1 MICFFVVLELKHI
14 CKPEL
19 KTFLVNYGWTNECL
33 LNMKRSNVALLSIV
47 SCLLTIFISLNSLF
61 LSVKVDNSF
70 VSIDYD
76 ASRESIGID
85 KLYHIRIYDYNAI
98 NIFEFDENSEQEYN
112 KIFGE
117 NNYYFSVDDMN
128 GKILANPNSPFEPQT
143 FNVNK
148 NESYLYPDHI
158 DFNAIQTSLRLNKCA
173 VEDLTPGYIFVN
185 TNDFVSVN
193 FKFFINT
200 SDIYVYLTE
209 MNFNSV
215 IDFIVNNDND
225 LESYELIENA
235 VFNKGD
241 PFQLVFMSR
250 QYVVFTIPIFVLIT
264 LFFSKYIFEYFKKD
278 ALTMRRYGFSERK
291 AFKTPLFLAFT
302 SVLISLV
309 FSFVIFF
316 IFNASYQFKMSAIY
330 FDAINYFTSDIVMAL
345 VFILSFNI
353 FYLYYSSKKKV
364 IEGIRSD
371 DWD

>member
-1 MICFFVVLELKHI
+1 MIRRKIAILFIISF
-14 CKPEL
+14 
-19 KTFLVNYGWTNECL
+19 
-33 LNMKRSNVALLSIV
+33 
-47 SCLLTIFISLNSLF
+47 LLTIFISLNSLF

-85 KLYHIRIYDYNAI
+85 KLYHIRIYDYNGI
-98 NIFEFDENSEQEYN
+98 NIYEFDDKSKQEYN

-128 GKILANPNSPFEPQT
+128 GKILANPNSPFEPLT

-158 DFNAIQTSLRLNKCA
+158 DFNVIHFDALRLNKCA

-185 TNDFVSVN
+185 TNDFESVN

-200 SDIYVYLTE
+200 SDIYIYLNE

-215 IDFIVNNDND
+215 IDFIINNDDD

-241 PFQLVFMSR
+241 PFQLAFMSR

-278 ALTMRRYGFSERK
+278 ALTLRRYGFSERK
-291 AFKTPLFLAFT
+291 AFKTPLFIAFT
-302 SVLISLV
+302 SLLISIV
-309 FSFVIFF
+309 FSFIVFF
-316 IFNASYQFKMSAIY
+316 ISNAFYQFKTSAIY
-330 FDAINYFTSDIVMAL
+330 FDAINYFTSDIIMAL
-345 VFILSFNI
+345 VFILSINI

>member
-1 MICFFVVLELKHI
+1 
-14 CKPEL
+14 
-19 KTFLVNYGWTNECL
+19 
-33 LNMKRSNVALLSIV
+33 MKRSNVALLLIV
-47 SCLLTIFISLNSLF
+47 SCLLAIFISLNSLF
-61 LSVKVDNSF
+61 ISVNVDNSF
-70 VSIDYD
+70 VSIDYN

-98 NIFEFDENSEQEYN
+98 NIYEFDDKSKQEYN

-128 GKILANPNSPFEPQT
+128 GKILANPNSPFEPLT

-148 NESYLYPDHI
+148 NEAYLYPDHI
-158 DFNAIQTSLRLNKCA
+158 DFNAIQTSLRLNKYA

-185 TNDFVSVN
+185 ANDFVSVN
-193 FKFFINT
+193 FKFFINI

-209 MNFNSV
+209 TNFNSI

-241 PFQLVFMSR
+241 PFQLVFMSK

-302 SVLISLV
+302 SALISLV
-309 FSFVIFF
+309 ISFIVYF
-316 IFNASYQFKMSAIY
+316 ISNAFYQFKISAIY
-330 FDAINYFTSDIVMAL
+330 FDAINYFTSEIVMAL
-345 VFILSFNI
+345 VFILSINI

>member
-1 MICFFVVLELKHI
+1 MTRRK
-14 CKPEL
+14 
-19 KTFLVNYGWTNECL
+19 N
-33 LNMKRSNVALLSIV
+33 ALLFIISF
-47 SCLLTIFISLNSLF
+47 LLTIFISLNSLF

-70 VSIDYD
+70 VSIDYN

-85 KLYHIRIYDYNAI
+85 KLYQIRIFDYNAI
-98 NIFEFDENSEQEYN
+98 NIYEFDDKSKQEYN

-128 GKILANPNSPFEPQT
+128 GKILANPNSPFEPLT

-158 DFNAIQTSLRLNKCA
+158 DFNAIQTSLRLNKYA
-173 VEDLTPGYIFVN
+173 VEGLTPGYIFVN
-185 TNDFVSVN
+185 SNDFAAVN
-193 FKFFINT
+193 FKFFINI

-209 MNFNSV
+209 TNFNSV
-215 IDFIVNNDND
+215 IDFIVNNDDD

-309 FSFVIFF
+309 FSFIIFF
-316 IFNASYQFKMSAIY
+316 ISNVSYQFKISAIY

-345 VFILSFNI
+345 VFILSVNI

-364 IEGIRSD
+364 IEEIRSD
-371 DWD
+371 D

>member
-1 MICFFVVLELKHI
+1 MIRRKIAILFIISF
-14 CKPEL
+14 
-19 KTFLVNYGWTNECL
+19 
-33 LNMKRSNVALLSIV
+33 
-47 SCLLTIFISLNSLF
+47 LLTIFISLNSLF

-85 KLYHIRIYDYNAI
+85 KLYHIRIYDYNGI
-98 NIFEFDENSEQEYN
+98 NIYEFDDKSKQEYN

-128 GKILANPNSPFEPQT
+128 GKILANPNSPFEPLT

-158 DFNAIQTSLRLNKCA
+158 DFNVIHFDALRLNKCA

-185 TNDFVSVN
+185 TNDFESVN

-200 SDIYVYLTE
+200 SDIYIYLNE

-215 IDFIVNNDND
+215 IDFIINNDDD

-278 ALTMRRYGFSERK
+278 ALTLRRYGFSERK
-291 AFKTPLFLAFT
+291 AFKTPLFIAFT
-302 SVLISLV
+302 SLLISIV
-309 FSFVIFF
+309 FSFIVFF
-316 IFNASYQFKMSAIY
+316 ISNAFYQFKTSAIY
-330 FDAINYFTSDIVMAL
+330 FDAINYFTSDIIMAL
-345 VFILSFNI
+345 VFILSINI

-371 DWD
+371 D

>member
-1 MICFFVVLELKHI
+1 
-14 CKPEL
+14 
-19 KTFLVNYGWTNECL
+19 
-33 LNMKRSNVALLSIV
+33 MKRNNIALLLII

-98 NIFEFDENSEQEYN
+98 NIFEFDEKSEQEYD
-112 KIFGE
+112 KIFGK

-128 GKILANPNSPFEPQT
+128 SKILANPNSPFEPLT

-148 NESYLYPDHI
+148 NESYLYPNHI
-158 DFNAIQTSLRLNKCA
+158 DFSVIQFDTLRLNKCA
-173 VEDLTPGYIFVN
+173 VEDLMPGYIFVN
-185 TNDFVSVN
+185 ISDFESVN
-193 FKFFINT
+193 FNFFINT
-200 SDIYVYLTE
+200 SDIYIYLNE

-215 IDFIVNNDND
+215 IDFIVNNDDD
-225 LESYELIENA
+225 LDSYELIENA
-235 VFNKGD
+235 VFYKGD
-241 PFQLVFMSR
+241 PFQLAFMSR

-264 LFFSKYIFEYFKKD
+264 IFFSKYIFEYFKKD

-302 SVLISLV
+302 SVLISIV
-309 FSFVIFF
+309 FSFIVFF
-316 IFNASYQFKMSAIY
+316 ISNAFYQFKTSAIY

-345 VFILSFNI
+345 VFILSINI

>member
-1 MICFFVVLELKHI
+1 MIRRKI
-14 CKPEL
+14 
-19 KTFLVNYGWTNECL
+19 
-33 LNMKRSNVALLSIV
+33 ALLFIV
-47 SCLLTIFISLNSLF
+47 SFLLTIFISLNSLF

-98 NIFEFDENSEQEYN
+98 NIYEFDEKSEQEYN

-117 NNYYFSVDDMN
+117 NNYYFSVDSMN
-128 GKILANPNSPFEPQT
+128 GKILADPNSPFEPLT

-148 NESYLYPDHI
+148 NESYLYPNHI
-158 DFNAIQTSLRLNKCA
+158 DFSNIQTSLRLNKCA
-173 VEDLTPGYIFVN
+173 VEGLIPGYIFVN
-185 TNDFVSVN
+185 TNDFESVN
-193 FKFFINT
+193 FKFLIKT
-200 SDIYVYLTE
+200 SEIYVYLNE
-209 MNFNSV
+209 NNFNSV
-215 IDFIVNNDND
+215 IDFIVNNDDD

-235 VFNKGD
+235 VFYKGD

-309 FSFVIFF
+309 FSFIIFF
-316 IFNASYQFKMSAIY
+316 ISNAFYQFKTSAIY
-330 FDAINYFTSDIVMAL
+330 FEAINYFASDIVMVL
-345 VFILSFNI
+345 VFILSINI

>member
-1 MICFFVVLELKHI
+1 MIRRKIAILFIISF
-14 CKPEL
+14 
-19 KTFLVNYGWTNECL
+19 
-33 LNMKRSNVALLSIV
+33 
-47 SCLLTIFISLNSLF
+47 LLTIFISLNSLF

-85 KLYHIRIYDYNAI
+85 KLYHIRIYDYNGI
-98 NIFEFDENSEQEYN
+98 NIYEFDDKSKQEYN

-128 GKILANPNSPFEPQT
+128 GKILANPNSPFEPLT

-158 DFNAIQTSLRLNKCA
+158 DFNVIHFDALRLNKCA

-185 TNDFVSVN
+185 TNDFESVN

-200 SDIYVYLTE
+200 SDIYIYLNE

-215 IDFIVNNDND
+215 IDFIINNDDD

-241 PFQLVFMSR
+241 PFQLAFMSR
-250 QYVVFTIPIFVLIT
+250 QYVVFAIPIFVLIT
-264 LFFSKYIFEYFKKD
+264 IFFSKYIFEYFKKD

-291 AFKTPLFLAFT
+291 AFKTPLFIAFT
-302 SVLISLV
+302 SVLISIV
-309 FSFVIFF
+309 FSFIVFF
-316 IFNASYQFKMSAIY
+316 ISNAFYQFKTSAIY
-330 FDAINYFTSDIVMAL
+330 FDAIDYFTSNIVMTL
-345 VFILSFNI
+345 VFILSINF

-371 DWD
+371 D

>member
-1 MICFFVVLELKHI
+1 
-14 CKPEL
+14 
-19 KTFLVNYGWTNECL
+19 
-33 LNMKRSNVALLSIV
+33 MKRSNIALLLII

-70 VSIDYD
+70 LSIDYD

-98 NIFEFDENSEQEYN
+98 NIYEFDEKSEQEYN

-117 NNYYFSVDDMN
+117 NNYYFSVDSMN
-128 GKILANPNSPFEPQT
+128 GKILADPNSPFEPLT

-148 NESYLYPDHI
+148 KESYLYPDHI
-158 DFNAIQTSLRLNKCA
+158 DFSTIQNNTLRLNKYA
-173 VEDLTPGYIFVN
+173 VEDLMPGYIFVN
-185 TNDFVSVN
+185 TNDFESVN
-193 FKFFINT
+193 FRFLIKT
-200 SDIYVYLTE
+200 SEIYVYLNE
-209 MNFNSV
+209 NNFNSI
-215 IDFIVNNDND
+215 IDFIVNNDDD

-302 SVLISLV
+302 SVLISIV
-309 FSFVIFF
+309 FSFIIFF
-316 IFNASYQFKMSAIY
+316 ISNAFYQLKISAIY
-330 FDAINYFTSDIVMAL
+330 LIKLFLKMLLFACLITD
-345 VFILSFNI
+345 
-353 FYLYYSSKKKV
+353 YLF
-364 IEGIRSD
+364 
-371 DWD
+371 

>member
-1 MICFFVVLELKHI
+1 
-14 CKPEL
+14 
-19 KTFLVNYGWTNECL
+19 
-33 LNMKRSNVALLSIV
+33 MKRSNIALLLIV

-85 KLYHIRIYDYNAI
+85 KLYRLRIYDYNAI
-98 NIFEFDENSEQEYN
+98 NVYEFDDKSKQEYD

-128 GKILANPNSPFEPQT
+128 SRILANPNSPFEPLT

-158 DFNAIQTSLRLNKCA
+158 DFNNIQTSLRLNKYA
-173 VEDLTPGYIFVN
+173 VEDLMPGYIFVN
-185 TNDFVSVN
+185 ISDFELIN

-200 SDIYVYLTE
+200 SDIYIYLNE

-215 IDFIVNNDND
+215 IDFIINNDED

-235 VFNKGD
+235 VFYKGD
-241 PFQLVFMSR
+241 PFQLAFMSR
-250 QYVVFTIPIFVLIT
+250 QYGVFTIPIFVLIT

-309 FSFVIFF
+309 FSVIIFF
-316 IFNASYQFKMSAIY
+316 ISNAFYQLKISAIY
-330 FDAINYFTSDIVMAL
+330 FDAINYLTSDIVMAL
-345 VFILSFNI
+345 VSILSINI

-371 DWD
+371 D

>member
-1 MICFFVVLELKHI
+1 
-14 CKPEL
+14 
-19 KTFLVNYGWTNECL
+19 
-33 LNMKRSNVALLSIV
+33 MKRSNIALLLII

-70 VSIDYD
+70 VSIDYN
-76 ASRESIGID
+76 ASRESVGID
-85 KLYHIRIYDYNAI
+85 KLYRIRIIDYDAI
-98 NIFEFDENSEQEYN
+98 NIFEFDEKSEQEYD
-112 KIFGE
+112 KIFGK

-128 GKILANPNSPFEPQT
+128 SKILANPNSPFEPLT

-158 DFNAIQTSLRLNKCA
+158 DFSVIQFNTLRLNKYA
-173 VEDLTPGYIFVN
+173 VEDLMPGYIFIN
-185 TNDFVSVN
+185 MSDFESVN
-193 FKFFINT
+193 FKTFINT

-215 IDFIVNNDND
+215 IDFIVNNDDD
-225 LESYELIENA
+225 LETYELIENA

-241 PFQLVFMSR
+241 PFQLVFMAR
-250 QYVVFTIPIFVLIT
+250 QYAVFTIPIFALIT

-302 SVLISLV
+302 SVLISLI
-309 FSFVIFF
+309 FSFIIFF
-316 IFNASYQFKMSAIY
+316 ISNAFYQFKTSAIY
-330 FDAINYFTSDIVMAL
+330 FEAINYFTSDIVMVL
-345 VFILSFNI
+345 VFILSINI

>member
-1 MICFFVVLELKHI
+1 
-14 CKPEL
+14 
-19 KTFLVNYGWTNECL
+19 
-33 LNMKRSNVALLSIV
+33 MKRNNIALLLII

-85 KLYHIRIYDYNAI
+85 KLYHIRIYDYNGI
-98 NIFEFDENSEQEYN
+98 NIYEFDDKSKQEYN

-128 GKILANPNSPFEPQT
+128 GKILANPNSPFEPLT

-158 DFNAIQTSLRLNKCA
+158 DFNVIHFDALRLNKCA
-173 VEDLTPGYIFVN
+173 VEELTPGYIFVN
-185 TNDFVSVN
+185 TNDFESVN

-200 SDIYVYLTE
+200 SDIYIYLNE

-215 IDFIVNNDND
+215 IDFIINNDDD

-241 PFQLVFMSR
+241 PFQLAFMSR
-250 QYVVFTIPIFVLIT
+250 QYVVFAIPIFVLIT

-291 AFKTPLFLAFT
+291 AFKTPLFIAFT
-302 SVLISLV
+302 SLLISIV
-309 FSFVIFF
+309 FSFIVFF
-316 IFNASYQFKMSAIY
+316 ISNAFYQFKTSAIY
-330 FDAINYFTSDIVMAL
+330 FDAINYFTSDIIMAL
-345 VFILSFNI
+345 VFILSINI
-353 FYLYYSSKKKV
+353 FYLYYSSKKKD

>member
-1 MICFFVVLELKHI
+1 
-14 CKPEL
+14 
-19 KTFLVNYGWTNECL
+19 
-33 LNMKRSNVALLSIV
+33 MKRNNIALLLII

-76 ASRESIGID
+76 ASRESIGMD

-98 NIFEFDENSEQEYN
+98 NIYEFDKKSEQEYD
-112 KIFGE
+112 KIFGK

-128 GKILANPNSPFEPQT
+128 SKILANPNSPFEPLT

-158 DFNAIQTSLRLNKCA
+158 DFNVIHFDALRLNKCA

-185 TNDFVSVN
+185 TNDFESVN

-200 SDIYVYLTE
+200 SDIYIYLNE

-215 IDFIVNNDND
+215 IDFIINNDDD

-264 LFFSKYIFEYFKKD
+264 LFFSKYIFEYFRKD
-278 ALTMRRYGFSERK
+278 ALTLRRYGFSERK
-291 AFKTPLFLAFT
+291 AFKTQLFLAFT

-309 FSFVIFF
+309 FSFIVFF
-316 IFNASYQFKMSAIY
+316 ISNASYQFKISAIY
-330 FDAINYFTSDIVMAL
+330 FDAISYFTSDIVMAL
-345 VFILSFNI
+345 VFALSINI

>member
-1 MICFFVVLELKHI
+1 MIRRKIAILFIISF
-14 CKPEL
+14 
-19 KTFLVNYGWTNECL
+19 
-33 LNMKRSNVALLSIV
+33 
-47 SCLLTIFISLNSLF
+47 LLTIFISLNSLF

-85 KLYHIRIYDYNAI
+85 KLYHIRIYDYNGI
-98 NIFEFDENSEQEYN
+98 NIYEFDDKSKQEYN

-128 GKILANPNSPFEPQT
+128 GKILANPNSPFEPLT

-158 DFNAIQTSLRLNKCA
+158 DFNVIHFDALRLNKCA

-185 TNDFVSVN
+185 TNDFESVN

-200 SDIYVYLTE
+200 SDIYIYLNE

-215 IDFIVNNDND
+215 IDFIINNDDD

-241 PFQLVFMSR
+241 PFQLAFMSR
-250 QYVVFTIPIFVLIT
+250 QYVVFAIPIFVLIT
-264 LFFSKYIFEYFKKD
+264 IFFSKYIFEYFKKD

-291 AFKTPLFLAFT
+291 AFKTPLFIAFT
-302 SVLISLV
+302 SVLISIV
-309 FSFVIFF
+309 FSFIVFF
-316 IFNASYQFKMSAIY
+316 ISNAFYQFKTSAIY
-330 FDAINYFTSDIVMAL
+330 FDAIDYFTSNIVMTL
-345 VFILSFNI
+345 VFILSINF

>member
-1 MICFFVVLELKHI
+1 MIRRKIAILFIISF
-14 CKPEL
+14 
-19 KTFLVNYGWTNECL
+19 
-33 LNMKRSNVALLSIV
+33 
-47 SCLLTIFISLNSLF
+47 LLTIFISLNSLF

-85 KLYHIRIYDYNAI
+85 KLYHIRIYDYNGI
-98 NIFEFDENSEQEYN
+98 NIYEFDDKSKQEYN

-128 GKILANPNSPFEPQT
+128 GKILANPNSPFEPLT

-158 DFNAIQTSLRLNKCA
+158 DFNVIHFDALKLNKCA

-185 TNDFVSVN
+185 TNDFESVN

-200 SDIYVYLTE
+200 SDIYIYLNE

-215 IDFIVNNDND
+215 IDFIINNDDD

-241 PFQLVFMSR
+241 PFQLAFMSR

-278 ALTMRRYGFSERK
+278 ALTLRRYGFSERK
-291 AFKTPLFLAFT
+291 AFKTPLFIAFT
-302 SVLISLV
+302 SLLISIV
-309 FSFVIFF
+309 FSFIVFF
-316 IFNASYQFKMSAIY
+316 ISNAFYQFKTSAIY
-330 FDAINYFTSDIVMAL
+330 FDAINYFTSDIIMAL
-345 VFILSFNI
+345 VFILSINI

-371 DWD
+371 D